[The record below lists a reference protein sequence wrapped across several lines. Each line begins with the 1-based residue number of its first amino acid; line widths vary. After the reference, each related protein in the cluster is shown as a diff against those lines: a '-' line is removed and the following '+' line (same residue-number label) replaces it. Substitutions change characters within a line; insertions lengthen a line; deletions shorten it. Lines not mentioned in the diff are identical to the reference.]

1 MQPADKSSAPSDAA
15 ASPAASG
22 EEMAAPKSR
31 LSLEQLVLL
40 FPILKAR
47 PPRILDKGIVGRA
60 LETQLGA
67 LYTRSS
73 ILNALKRATT
83 SVRYLEALLE
93 GAPIHDLTGSVVGA
107 VSAAHAARA
116 RDQLAAIT
124 STRRPPRSSAT
135 LRRLCERFPNLFNLE
150 EPQPLPPGTYKFLLN
165 QLAGECSPNDL
176 ADALK
181 IYYRARQ
188 AHGQKPEVIAAGREN
203 SASAPQ
209 AVTNTLPGPTKRELA
224 FKDLKVRY
232 SACFNATPP
241 RPLAQSVL
249 PALEGELRAE
259 FSGGSLRRVL
269 RKHTISRAYLQ
280 VLVSGAPRY
289 NLAGEVDGFVSEAEA
304 HEARSLLADRLYSA
318 ESVLRMRNGDPL
330 GPRGRAELLSAL
342 EGGNLSVHEFAR
354 RYKVPTDTL
363 AAQRRFALRE
373 RQLERHAQAKLVDQ
387 YASSGLSELM
397 FCTIARVKLKALREA
412 IEAVENV
419 EEERITAALTAS
431 IAAQKH
437 EPLNLHDSSEPAVRQ
452 LQPQEPPK
460 IEVRRR
466 RRIVVP
472 ERTYA
477 PPTHRG

>member
-1 MQPADKSSAPSDAA
+1 M
-15 ASPAASG
+15 
-22 EEMAAPKSR
+22 
-31 LSLEQLVLL
+31 
-40 FPILKAR
+40 
-47 PPRILDKGIVGRA
+47 
-60 LETQLGA
+60 
-67 LYTRSS
+67 
-73 ILNALKRATT
+73 
-83 SVRYLEALLE
+83 
-93 GAPIHDLTGSVVGA
+93 
-107 VSAAHAARA
+107 
-116 RDQLAAIT
+116 
-124 STRRPPRSSAT
+124 
-135 LRRLCERFPNLFNLE
+135 
-150 EPQPLPPGTYKFLLN
+150 
-165 QLAGECSPNDL
+165 
-176 ADALK
+176 
-181 IYYRARQ
+181 
-188 AHGQKPEVIAAGREN
+188 
-203 SASAPQ
+203 
-209 AVTNTLPGPTKRELA
+209 
-224 FKDLKVRY
+224 
-232 SACFNATPP
+232 
-241 RPLAQSVL
+241 
-249 PALEGELRAE
+249 
-259 FSGGSLRRVL
+259 
-269 RKHTISRAYLQ
+269 
-280 VLVSGAPRY
+280 LVSGAPRY